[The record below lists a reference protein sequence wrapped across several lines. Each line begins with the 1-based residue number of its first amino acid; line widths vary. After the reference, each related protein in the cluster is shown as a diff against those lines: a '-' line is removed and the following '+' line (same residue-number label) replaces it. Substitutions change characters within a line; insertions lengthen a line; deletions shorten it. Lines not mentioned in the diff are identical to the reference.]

1 MPLCEIRT
9 ISNQEMC
16 RLRAFHAHGV
26 ALKYSWRSWSGVRRH
41 DGVIVFAIAESD
53 VEAGNSGSRCLV
65 WSYAAEARLGR
76 QSSQE
81 RLAHCRLAVCRG
93 RAEGILLPDRAQ
105 VVSYE
110 TVELRVEKIAD
121 QYWAVWGSVT
131 QSRRPARRATWFDAS
146 RLAS

>member
-16 RLRAFHAHGV
+16 RLRAFHAQGV

-53 VEAGNSGSRCLV
+53 VESDDGGCRCLV
-65 WSYAAEARLGR
+65 WSYAAEARFGR

-93 RAEGILLPDRAQ
+93 SAEGILLPDRAQ
-105 VVSYE
+105 VVSYD
-110 TVELRVEKIAD
+110 TVALRVEKIDD
-121 QYWAVWGSVT
+121 QYWALWGSVT

>member
-16 RLRAFHAHGV
+16 RLRAFHAQGV

-53 VEAGNSGSRCLV
+53 VEASNSGC
-65 WSYAAEARLGR
+65 
-76 QSSQE
+76 
-81 RLAHCRLAVCRG
+81 
-93 RAEGILLPDRAQ
+93 LLPDRAQ
-105 VVSYE
+105 VASYD
-110 TVELRVEKIAD
+110 TIGLRVEKIAE
-121 QYWAVWGSVT
+121 QYWALWGSVT